1 MHQDLLL
8 LLDLHL
14 AELTALR
21 HVLAAPRP
29 VHPGERRAAA
39 EQTLRS
45 AQRYL
50 QEVGEL
56 MDPPPVLT
64 ALRSGSPPPVIG

>member
-1 MHQDLLL
+1 VHHDLLA
-8 LLDLHL
+8 LLDRHL

-29 VHPGERRAAA
+29 VRPGERWDAA
-39 EQTLRS
+39 ELTVRS
-45 AQRYL
+45 AESYARD
-50 QEVGEL
+50 VG
-56 MDPPPVLT
+56 